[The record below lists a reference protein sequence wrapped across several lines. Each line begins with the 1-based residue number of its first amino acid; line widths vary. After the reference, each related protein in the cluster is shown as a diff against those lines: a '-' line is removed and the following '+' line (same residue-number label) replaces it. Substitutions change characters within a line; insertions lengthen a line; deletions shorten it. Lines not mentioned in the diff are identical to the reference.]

1 MIKRT
6 IIVVVGIAVLSF
18 VINGTVNWIEA
29 QPSAPDER
37 FQIVD
42 RYDNRCDVV
51 QYSPTNA
58 ARYTYFLD
66 CKK

>member
-1 MIKRT
+1 MIKGPFIFT
-6 IIVVVGIAVLSF
+6 VVVSIFLLVFLM
-18 VINGTVNWIEA
+18 NGGLEM
-29 QPSAPDER
+29 QPSSPEQKFAV
-37 FQIVD
+37 VD

-66 CKK
+66 CEK

>member
-6 IIVVVGIAVLSF
+6 IIIVVGIAVLSF
-18 VINGTVNWIEA
+18 LINGAVNWMEA
-29 QPSAPDER
+29 QPSAPDQK
-37 FQIVD
+37 FAVVD

-51 QYSPTNA
+51 QYSPSNA
-58 ARYTYFLD
+58 ARYHYFLD